1 MFRRPLRRSLRRFPL
16 GMIPPAWQRANQ
28 LMTSGQY
35 AEAASIYEQF
45 ASLRLDEVEWADEMT
60 AECPYCG
67 SAVRAQE

>member
-16 GMIPPAWQRANQ
+16 GIIPPAWQRANQ

-45 ASLRLDEVEWADEMT
+45 ASLRLDEVEWAD
-60 AECPYCG
+60 
-67 SAVRAQE
+67 